1 MCQTAVLSCQVGVE
15 YEGLSAQGGM
25 GRPVSRC
32 YSISTGRIRTTVCEI
47 EIGENAD
54 DVEMN

>member
-1 MCQTAVLSCQVGVE
+1 MSCQVGVE

-32 YSISTGRIRTTVCEI
+32 YSISTVRIHTTVREI